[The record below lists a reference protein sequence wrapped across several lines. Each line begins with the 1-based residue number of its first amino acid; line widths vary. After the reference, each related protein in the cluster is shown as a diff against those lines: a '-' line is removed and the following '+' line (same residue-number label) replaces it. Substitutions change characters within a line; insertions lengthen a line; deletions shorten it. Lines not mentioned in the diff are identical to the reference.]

1 MGGTSEVGVRGAGSG
16 VPLAS
21 PEAPEPPRRGARQKF
36 GRARGAGRGARGLR
50 GGARARGRSL
60 ALSLSLSL
68 LRALRAPPAP
78 MAPLLPAAGAGR
90 AGGAGLAAAPKEGG
104 GGADVDCRVPEAQGL
119 ASALARLPSLA
130 ADPPA
135 AGPRRAE
142 WMAAAAGE
150 AVVALSEWLASAPR
164 LPAHFV
170 RPLEG
175 SCCYA
180 RRLLCA
186 CPRGR
191 FQAIAMTWGPGQSA
205 PVHDHAGLWCVE
217 GLYCGRLLTQ
227 DWEPPSP
234 AGPSGD
240 GREELFRF
248 PPPGAWAEQGRETV
262 ETIVPPQEFHIL
274 ANPFEEA
281 AVTIHIYGG
290 PMNSC
295 RTFHPAEEGAG
306 ERGGLHRLKTC
317 ELRFTPEEEPE
328 EGSCAGGETRRG
340 ASFSGGAS
348 GGRPLTPLMA
358 PPL

>member
-1 MGGTSEVGVRGAGSG
+1 MPEPRSEKKKIGRARGEGARGAGR
-16 VPLAS
+16 
-21 PEAPEPPRRGARQKF
+21 E
-36 GRARGAGRGARGLR
+36 ARGAGRGARGLR
-50 GGARARGRSL
+50 GAGPSGRGAG
-60 ALSLSLSL
+60 SLSISSGLSG
-68 LRALRAPPAP
+68 A

-104 GGADVDCRVPEAQGL
+104 GADVECRVPEAQGL

-135 AGPRRAE
+135 VGPRRAE

-150 AVVALSEWLASAPR
+150 AAVALSEWLASAPR

-217 GLYCGRLLTQ
+217 GLYCGRLLT
-227 DWEPPSP
+227 
-234 AGPSGD
+234 
-240 GREELFRF
+240 
-248 PPPGAWAEQGRETV
+248 
-262 ETIVPPQEFHIL
+262 
-274 ANPFEEA
+274 
-281 AVTIHIYGG
+281 
-290 PMNSC
+290 
-295 RTFHPAEEGAG
+295 
-306 ERGGLHRLKTC
+306 
-317 ELRFTPEEEPE
+317 
-328 EGSCAGGETRRG
+328 
-340 ASFSGGAS
+340 
-348 GGRPLTPLMA
+348 
-358 PPL
+358 

>member
-1 MGGTSEVGVRGAGSG
+1 M
-16 VPLAS
+16 
-21 PEAPEPPRRGARQKF
+21 
-36 GRARGAGRGARGLR
+36 
-50 GGARARGRSL
+50 
-60 ALSLSLSL
+60 
-68 LRALRAPPAP
+68 
-78 MAPLLPAAGAGR
+78 
-90 AGGAGLAAAPKEGG
+90 
-104 GGADVDCRVPEAQGL
+104 PEAQGL

-150 AVVALSEWLASAPR
+150 AAVALSEWLASAPR

-348 GGRPLTPLMA
+348 GG
-358 PPL
+358 PPAVH